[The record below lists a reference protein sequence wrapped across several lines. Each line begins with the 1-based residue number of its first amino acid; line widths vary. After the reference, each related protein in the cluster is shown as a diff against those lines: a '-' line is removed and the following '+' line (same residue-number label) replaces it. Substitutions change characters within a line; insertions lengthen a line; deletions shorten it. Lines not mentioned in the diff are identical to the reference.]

1 MRFGLWNAA
10 AVGAVVMAAS
20 GPAHAGKYNVLYVFG
35 SQAND
40 AEMPLAGLTY
50 SKGIFYGTTFV
61 GGRNFHGAVFSL
73 TPTGTEA
80 VVHSFGKGDDGVQ
93 PMAGLIKVGGALYG
107 TTWYGGADADGAVY
121 SVTPGGSEKLL
132 YSFTGAGDGAH
143 PAADLLDVNGI
154 LYGATPEAAF
164 SVTPTGTFALL
175 HSFAGGSDGS
185 DATSGLTNVNGTL
198 YGTTSYGGSSACGA
212 GCGTVYSLALDGTE
226 TVIYAF
232 QGGDD
237 GAVPSTTLVNVG
249 GTLYGTT
256 RLGGSGNCNVGSIA
270 GCGTV
275 FSLNLATGVETTI
288 YSFQGGSDGANPAFN
303 LTNVAGIFYGTTF
316 HGGGTRCKS
325 YGCGTVFSLTAGGT
339 ETILHAFGKGSDGSE
354 PDAGLIAVGHV
365 LYGTTSAG
373 GTLHG
378 GTVFSIKP

>member
-256 RLGGSGNCNVGSIA
+256 RLGGSGKYQ
-270 GCGTV
+270 TT
-275 FSLNLATGVETTI
+275 LRLTRPATWTCMW
-288 YSFQGGSDGANPAFN
+288 
-303 LTNVAGIFYGTTF
+303 
-316 HGGGTRCKS
+316 R
-325 YGCGTVFSLTAGGT
+325 
-339 ETILHAFGKGSDGSE
+339 
-354 PDAGLIAVGHV
+354 
-365 LYGTTSAG
+365 
-373 GTLHG
+373 
-378 GTVFSIKP
+378 